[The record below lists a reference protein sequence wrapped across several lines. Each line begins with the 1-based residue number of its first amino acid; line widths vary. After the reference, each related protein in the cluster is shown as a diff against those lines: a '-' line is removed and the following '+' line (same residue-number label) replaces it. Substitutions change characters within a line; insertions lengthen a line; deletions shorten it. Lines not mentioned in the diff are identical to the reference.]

1 MTRTIITD
9 IQMRFADVD
18 MLGHVNNVNL
28 QHYYDTGKIDYFNRV
43 LGAGA
48 QKWGHRG
55 IIAASTHT
63 DYIAQIR
70 FGERISIRTW
80 VERVGNKSLTLK
92 QQIVAAEGPDGAP
105 QLKSESSSAM
115 VYFDFDNQCS
125 IPVPDEWR
133 HAMLEEV

>member
-1 MTRTIITD
+1 
-9 IQMRFADVD
+9 MRFADVD

-55 IIAASTHT
+55 IIAAATHT
-63 DYIAQIR
+63 DYIAQTR
-70 FGERISIRTW
+70 FGENISVRTW

-92 QQIVAAEGPDGAP
+92 QQILAGNQDGTT
-105 QLKSESSSAM
+105 QLKSESTSAM

-125 IPVPDEWR
+125 IPVPDQWR
-133 HAMLEEV
+133 QAMLEEV